1 MAIFRVTAPSNIT
14 VTLSYQSRDSKFY
27 SWSKTASVWQD
38 KVHDKTEVIG
48 LHNNQSSTGLTDK
61 YVFDYGSLHKDDK
74 EEIEAKVLKY
84 LEEKEDWVE
93 SEASEECTRRM
104 EARMEAN
111 WNK

>member
-1 MAIFRVTAPSNIT
+1 MSTCNIKFEGEDCE
-14 VTLSYQSRDSKFY
+14 VDYHFDCEDLVVKSIEFNGDTLEFSGF
-27 SWSKTASVWQD
+27 
-38 KVHDKTEVIG
+38 
-48 LHNNQSSTGLTDK
+48 LDK
-61 YVFDYGSLHKDDK
+61 YK

-111 WNK
+111 WKK

>member
-1 MAIFRVTAPSNIT
+1 MSTCNI
-14 VTLSYQSRDSKFY
+14 KFEGE
-27 SWSKTASVWQD
+27 D
-38 KVHDKTEVIG
+38 CEVDYHFDCEDLVIDEMIG
-48 LHNNQSSTGLTDK
+48 EDG

-111 WNK
+111 WSK